1 MGGDVRERQR
11 RGSSRGRTRSSRN
24 ARCRRRARVG
34 ASPPGRRRSARRR
47 YGSGCRSAWNLTI
60 AQRIGIIPSLM
71 EALMRNCTGYLLLAL
86 LGVCLLAF
94 PSLAATL
101 ELHHALGEA
110 DQDGH
115 QHSAADLCSWVQSHT
130 SSSIVGGAPALVS
143 QPALPAPETPYI
155 DRLVE
160 NLLLTALPARAP
172 PSLSL

>member
-24 ARCRRRARVG
+24 ARSRRRARVG
-34 ASPPGRRRSARRR
+34 ASPRGRRRSVRRQ
-47 YGSGCRSAWNLTI
+47 YGSDCRSTWNLTI

-71 EALMRNCTGYLLLAL
+71 KALMRNCSGYLLLAL
-86 LGVCLLAF
+86 LGICLLAF

-130 SSSIVGGAPALVS
+130 SSSVVGDAPVLAS
-143 QPALPAPETPYI
+143 QPAVPALQTPYS
-155 DRLVE
+155 DRLIE
-160 NLLLTALPARAP
+160 HLFLTDLLARAP
-172 PSLSL
+172 PAQTL

>member
-1 MGGDVRERQR
+1 MNTL
-11 RGSSRGRTRSSRN
+11 TRN
-24 ARCRRRARVG
+24 YA
-34 ASPPGRRRSARRR
+34 
-47 YGSGCRSAWNLTI
+47 
-60 AQRIGIIPSLM
+60 
-71 EALMRNCTGYLLLAL
+71 GYLLLGVLA
-86 LGVCLLAF
+86 VCLLAF
-94 PSLAATL
+94 PPLAATL